1 MPQTPTSPS
10 LVCLMEWT
18 FDRAHSRWFSHLASL
33 ALFSTRSTWQSSTA
47 LDRESNATLNSA
59 CRDVSHLIPNSELLF
74 TLSLFHTALSRPAIS
89 ISLPTDFVTS
99 EDVGSSA
106 DATGSIVSFQISG
119 SFFDVFHFALVPL
132 TYQEFET
139 ITGMS
144 VGAVFARQT
153 VPTAAANR
161 GKVLQHRA

>member
-1 MPQTPTSPS
+1 M
-10 LVCLMEWT
+10 
-18 FDRAHSRWFSHLASL
+18 
-33 ALFSTRSTWQSSTA
+33 
-47 LDRESNATLNSA
+47 
-59 CRDVSHLIPNSELLF
+59 
-74 TLSLFHTALSRPAIS
+74 
-89 ISLPTDFVTS
+89 TS

-144 VGAVFARQT
+144 VGAVFTGQT

-161 GKVLQHRA
+161 GKVLQHRAKFCGYDYTI